1 MLASGCCERL
11 TWRTARLDWNAT
23 SITWV
28 KRNADCVR
36 IALRLRNGNVADL
49 GATRWTADCWLRH
62 RAADLGCAGHRAARR
77 CWNVAGSCTTSVTAA
92 AHLRNALVLIFTEN
106 FYCDVNR
113 WKARR
118 WLMKFFDVWRSLK
131 IVGQFDSRMAYWDDI
146 FYLIWNFDDVIFVL
160 VDWLRARLP
169 IVTSGFAR
177 TSVNASTRRFSLPRL
192 WHFATWITR
201 LGAGSRTRFN
211 YTAGDLRW
219 TQSDGTTTA
228 ALLWLTRHDE
238 DFFCLIFEILFIREI

>member
-28 KRNADCVR
+28 KRNADCVG

-118 WLMKFFDVWRSLK
+118 WLMKFSSTTDELQNCRS
-131 IVGQFDSRMAYWDDI
+131 
-146 FYLIWNFDDVIFVL
+146 IWFENGL
-160 VDWLRARLP
+160 LR
-169 IVTSGFAR
+169 
-177 TSVNASTRRFSLPRL
+177 
-192 WHFATWITR
+192 WHFLPDLKFWWRNFCPSWLASCTASNRNKR
-201 LGAGSRTRFN
+201 LCKDIRKCIHTAVLPSSPLTLCDMD
-211 YTAGDLRW
+211 YTARGRV
-219 TQSDGTTTA
+219 SDK
-228 ALLWLTRHDE
+228 
-238 DFFCLIFEILFIREI
+238 I